1 MIAIGTWSS
10 IVEGQRHGHSKDPQG
25 GPIGLSPDGKTLATC
40 SIQSHGGSEILLWH
54 TAEDETAAAAQGHDP
69 STNPAH

>member
-1 MIAIGTWSS
+1 MVIH
-10 IVEGQRHGHSKDPQG
+10 VEGQRHAHSKDTQG
-25 GPIGLSPDGKTLATC
+25 VGAIGFSPDGKTLATC
-40 SIQSHGGSEILLWH
+40 SVQSHGSLEIFLWH